1 MVNVVNISHLV
12 LKDVMLIGRFFAL
25 LWAGEVFL
33 LLTLALQLSDLHSQ
47 LGTVSSIVAFV
58 GGFLICLRSTAIEEK
73 NRAFQFIKLLPVST
87 LELVVAKF
95 AANIALVTTN
105 FALLFTGVALGTIFW
120 DVQLDVGVAGFAGS
134 LAGQIIVNA
143 VFVSTAMAFGSEKA
157 IWAPFALLFVLF
169 NVMMNVDTLGLTPAA
184 DFVPEL
190 GPIFVVAM
198 TLVAAMLFVAL
209 MVCATTVAMTLRR
222 TFG

>member
-1 MVNVVNISHLV
+1 MVNVVNISRLI
-12 LKDVMLIGRFFAL
+12 LKDVLLIGRFFAL
-25 LWAGEVFL
+25 LLMGEVFL

-47 LGTVSSIVAFV
+47 LGTVGSIVAFV
-58 GGFLICLRSTAIEEK
+58 GGFLICLRSTVIEEK
-73 NRAFQFIKLLPVST
+73 NRAFQFIKMLPVST

-105 FALLFTGVALGTIFW
+105 FALLFTGVALGTVLL
-120 DVQLDVGVAGFAGS
+120 DVQLDIGVVGFAGS
-134 LAGQIIVNA
+134 LAGQIVVNA

-169 NVMMNVDTLGLTPAA
+169 NVMLNVDTLGLTPVAA
-184 DFVPEL
+184 IVPEL
-190 GPIFVVAM
+190 GPIFVVA
-198 TLVAAMLFVAL
+198 TLFVAAIFVAL